1 MSRKEGAA
9 ARYHDRLAPSRYPQP
24 TPEDDAALDRLIEAA
39 VAPLRV
45 SDQEIASFDA
55 AVSASTVEGRPATSG
70 AGPWGPRRTQY
81 PLPPERA
88 RRLLAT
94 LRRACAAQRAAD
106 ETSEPALGVLIHEG
120 RARLRLSVPQA
131 AQRLRVHR
139 DYLTG
144 LEAGERSPLALG
156 AEGACRLVALLHLSP
171 ARVAAALEGAMLAS
185 LAPARSGAREMVAR
199 MRRGVPRQE
208 RRRVLEAALG
218 TEDTAAEAK
227 EWRTMI
233 DAVAALPEPEP
244 GGHGG

>member
-55 AVSASTVEGRPATSG
+55 GVSTSTVEGRP
-70 AGPWGPRRTQY
+70 PRPREPE
-81 PLPPERA
+81 PLPSERA

-106 ETSEPALGVLIHEG
+106 ETPEPALGVLIREG

-185 LAPARSGAREMVAR
+185 LAPARSGARGMVAR

-233 DAVAALPEPEP
+233 DAVAALPEPVP
-244 GGHGG
+244 GGPGGG

>member
-1 MSRKEGAA
+1 MSRMERAA
-9 ARYHDRLAPSRYPQP
+9 ARYHPQP
-24 TPEDDAALDRLIEAA
+24 TPEDDAVLDRLIEAA

-45 SDQEIASFDA
+45 RDADVASFDA
-55 AVSASTVEGRPATSG
+55 GVSTSTVKAQPRR
-70 AGPWGPRRTQY
+70 PWGPE

-106 ETSEPALGVLIHEG
+106 EASEPALGVLIREG
-120 RARLRLSVPQA
+120 RARLHVSVSQV

-139 DYLTG
+139 DYLAG

-156 AEGACRLVALLHLSP
+156 AEGACRLVALLRLSP
-171 ARVAAALEGAMLAS
+171 ARAAAALEGSMLAS
-185 LAPARSGAREMVAR
+185 LAPARSGAGGVVAR
-199 MRRGVPRQE
+199 MRRGVPKKE

-218 TEDTAAEAK
+218 AEDSAGEAQ
-227 EWRTMI
+227 EWRAMI

-244 GGHGG
+244 DGL